1 MLLAPA
7 RAGRPPRASPGHPLY
22 SGGVKLEDLRREYA
36 GAPLDEEAAGD
47 DPLALFERWL
57 DEAVAAQVPF
67 ADGMVLATA
76 GPDGQPSARVVLLK
90 RFDARGFV
98 FYSNY
103 DSSKGEQLAR
113 NPAAALLFWW
123 PDLHRQVRVEGAAL
137 RLGAADSDA
146 YFAKRPRASNL
157 SAMASRQSRVVTSR
171 AALEADVSAC
181 TTAWE
186 GRELER
192 PDNWGGYCLSP
203 RSIEFWQG
211 RPDRLHDRLRYL
223 AAAQGWTRERL
234 CP

>member
-1 MLLAPA
+1 
-7 RAGRPPRASPGHPLY
+7 
-22 SGGVKLEDLRREYA
+22 VKLEDLRREYA
-36 GAPLDEEAAGD
+36 GAPLDEEAAGH

-57 DEAVAAQVPF
+57 DEAVAAHVPF

-103 DSSKGEQLAR
+103 DSNKGEQLAR

-123 PDLHRQVRVEGAAL
+123 PDLHRQVRVEGAVE

-146 YFAKRPRASNL
+146 YFATRPRASNL
-157 SAMASRQSRVVTSR
+157 SAMASQQSRVVASR
-171 AALEADVSAC
+171 AALEAGVSAC
-181 TTAWE
+181 EAAWE

-192 PDNWGGYCLSP
+192 PDSWGGYCLAP

-223 AAAQGWTRERL
+223 ADAQGWTRERL
-234 CP
+234 FP